1 MDYNCYHFGS
11 STVDRDI
18 GVDWNKN
25 IYGTESES
33 MCAANELSNYHNVI
47 LCSIVMST
55 SSGLKKRMTLDL
67 DRYISHVTSCVYIV
81 VELYRVCLWHL
92 SSFLQQLNPIYT
104 KATTDIDNPLYD
116 QKKQKQKEAEAAAAA
131 AAAAQ

>member
-67 DRYISHVTSCVYIV
+67 DRYISHVTSCVYTV
-81 VELYRVCLWHL
+81 VELYRRMFMALVFF
-92 SSFLQQLNPIYT
+92 SIAT
-104 KATTDIDNPLYD
+104 KPHIHQSYNRYR
-116 QKKQKQKEAEAAAAA
+116 
-131 AAAAQ
+131 